1 MTNLQSQNSNRIFDN
16 KLAVTSGNGSSFNTG
31 LFTESRRTGGAE
43 CFPKKNTAPVCADY
57 AAATNRGLW
66 CSVHRLQE
74 PAPNCRSLLRDGG
87 QTLNWVGDNGSPA
100 PHSKY
105 SAKLLIGY
113 LALSI
118 SKFQIQPSVATKK
131 PNRLA
136 GQLGLHILML
146 PLLPGQLFYISKS
159 PQTAENI
166 GDFINA
172 YCKIQVT
179 LTPEFVWYL

>member
-1 MTNLQSQNSNRIFDN
+1 MTNLQSLNSNRIFDN
-16 KLAVTSGNGSSFNTG
+16 KLAVTSGNGSSINTSQ
-31 LFTESRRTGGAE
+31 FAKDWRTGGAE
-43 CFPKKNTAPVCADY
+43 CYPEKNPVPVCVDY
-57 AAATNRGLW
+57 ASTTNRSLW
-66 CSVHRLQE
+66 CSVHCPQE

-100 PHSKY
+100 PHSKH
-105 SAKLLIGY
+105 SAKLLIDY

-118 SKFQIQPSVATKK
+118 SKFQIQPSVDTKK

-136 GQLGLHILML
+136 WQLGLHILML

-166 GDFINA
+166 RYFINA

>member
-1 MTNLQSQNSNRIFDN
+1 MNLQSSRLEPIFEN
-16 KLAVTSGNGSSFNTG
+16 QIAVTSGNGSSFNTSLNLG
-31 LFTESRRTGGAE
+31 IRRTGGAE
-43 CFPKKNTAPVCADY
+43 CLPKKNPVPVCVDY
-57 AAATNRGLW
+57 ASTTNRSLW
-66 CSVHRLQE
+66 CPRHRPQE

-166 GDFINA
+166 RYFINA
-172 YCKIQVT
+172 Y
-179 LTPEFVWYL
+179 